1 MQWKNDV
8 LNHCRIHTEFYPQ
21 SVQRYTNHCL
31 LLKSRY
37 IESVEELFSLF
48 PTTPVCVEMP
58 DCVLVYV
65 KMMSDDTQN
74 LIEMMYDMKDAGII
88 EDANYA
94 AVFNEHRS

>member
-21 SVQRYTNHCL
+21 PVQRYTNHCL

-37 IESVEELFSLF
+37 IENVEEFFSLF

-74 LIEMMYDMKDAGII
+74 LIDLIYDMKDAGII
-88 EDANYA
+88 EDAHYA
-94 AVFNEHRS
+94 VVFNEHRS